1 MPLRCV
7 YTSDMTTATKLEQHR
22 IARTLSGGRWVA
34 LCIASVLLHWLV
46 INWASGNLRMPSL
59 RGQSDT
65 VVTAA
70 LLLAPVNSSSALPA
84 ADTSRPKPKPKPKPK
99 ARHRPAPPTSA
110 TLADQAPPPVAE
122 IMATETMAA
131 EPDAGMEAP
140 GTSIEPAV
148 ALPTTKVQAP
158 EPSTPGKISDAPPA
172 QASMRYKVSPPPSVE
187 LQYDVK
193 KIARDGNPTYGHGTI
208 SWQTRGTNYIIHGDA
223 GILFITALT
232 FKSEGVIDDFGIAPV
247 LYSEKRF
254 RKSETN
260 THFQRERNIIS
271 FSASE
276 TSYPREGGEQDRA
289 SIIWQLSGIGRGD
302 SEKFVPDAEF
312 GIFVAGV
319 RDGEIWPIRVIGQED
334 IEAGIG
340 KINTWHVVRIPKPGS
355 YDHRLDIWLAPQHE
369 WYPVKLRYTEANGD
383 TLDMLLSD
391 MRFASA
397 P

>member
-7 YTSDMTTATKLEQHR
+7 YTSDMTTAPKLEQHR
-22 IARTLSGGRWVA
+22 TARTLSGGRWVA
-34 LCIASVLLHWLV
+34 LCIASALLHWLV
-46 INWASGNLRMPSL
+46 INWANGNLRTPSL
-59 RGQSDT
+59 RSQSNT
-65 VVTAA
+65 IATAA
-70 LLLAPVNSSSALPA
+70 LLLAPANSPSALPA
-84 ADTSRPKPKPKPKPK
+84 ADAPPPKPKPK
-99 ARHRPAPPTSA
+99 ARRRPASPASA
-110 TLADQAPPPVAE
+110 TLADQAPPPATE
-122 IMATETMAA
+122 IMVA

-158 EPSTPGKISDAPPA
+158 EPSTPGKISDAPPT
-172 QASMRYKVSPPPSVE
+172 QANMRYKVSPPPSVE
-187 LQYDVK
+187 LKYDVK

-208 SWQTRGTNYIIHGDA
+208 SWQTHGTNYTIHGDA

-260 THFQRERNIIS
+260 THFHRERNIIS

-312 GIFVAGV
+312 DIFVAGV

-340 KINTWHVVRIPKPGS
+340 KMNTWHVVRAPKPGS

-369 WYPVKLRYTEANGD
+369 WYPVRLRYTEANGD